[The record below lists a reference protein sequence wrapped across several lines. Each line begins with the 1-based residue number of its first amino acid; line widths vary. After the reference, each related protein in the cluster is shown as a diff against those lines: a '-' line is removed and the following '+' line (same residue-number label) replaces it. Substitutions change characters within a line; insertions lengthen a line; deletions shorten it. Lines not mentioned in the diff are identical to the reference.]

1 MVPIIEHGT
10 WRLEPGDE
18 GLHPV
23 GSEQLWNESWYFD
36 FASAD
41 GSVGG
46 YVRLGLYPNW
56 GRAWYWA
63 CLVRNGE
70 PLVLVADNSA
80 PLPDAGHG
88 GPEGAD
94 SRLVTAGQAFT
105 AAQEILRPLESVRL
119 TLDASAA
126 ALLPDPAA
134 AYSTSAGETTAFG
147 FDLRW
152 ATAGGA
158 YPYRDMSRYE
168 IPASVDG
175 TIRLGDEHI
184 RFSGYGER
192 DHSWGERDWWNLSWL
207 WTAGRL
213 HDGTAFHGVQA
224 NLGFAFPW
232 PSFLRA
238 PDGTLSH
245 RDGFRAATRFGPD
258 DFPASSQLAVGGLN
272 LTVTPLH
279 FAPVAMTSP
288 DGRVAHFPRA
298 MCRFEAAGGRSGYGW
313 TEWHQPPGWQQHDWT
328 AAQAGTL
335 PQEPPT

>member
-18 GLHPV
+18 GPHPV
-23 GSEQLWNESWYFD
+23 GSEQLWNESWY
-36 FASAD
+36 
-41 GSVGG
+41 
-46 YVRLGLYPNW
+46 
-56 GRAWYWA
+56 WA
-63 CLVRNGE
+63 YLVRNGA
-70 PLVLVADNSA
+70 PLVLVADNDA

-94 SRLVTAGQAFT
+94 SRLVTAGG
-105 AAQEILRPLESVRL
+105 V
-119 TLDASAA
+119 
-126 ALLPDPAA
+126 
-134 AYSTSAGETTAFG
+134 
-147 FDLRW
+147 
-152 ATAGGA
+152 
-158 YPYRDMSRYE
+158 YPYRAMSRYE
-168 IPASVDG
+168 VPASVDG

-224 NLGFAFPW
+224 NLGFALAW
-232 PSFLRA
+232 PSFLRV

-258 DFPASSQLAVGGLN
+258 DFPAFSELALGGLD
-272 LTVTPLH
+272 LTVTPPH
-279 FAPVAMTSP
+279 FAPVVMTSP
-288 DGRVAHFPRA
+288 DGRLAHFPRA
-298 MCRFEAAGGRSGYGW
+298 MCRFEAADGRAGYRW
-313 TEWHQPPGWQQHDWT
+313 TEWHRPPGWQRHDWT

-335 PQEPPT
+335 RQEPTT